1 MSEPRTTPDDET
13 PQAPNPAIKAL
24 VVGLGVAIVVMT
36 VMLVVGLL
44 LGWHKTS
51 EPTLSRE
58 PANPV
63 VSTPAVDTGAPPP
76 AVPGGAVEP
85 LDVTVGRDA
94 AVYTIAGDG
103 RVIALHVRSP
113 DGDEV
118 IVVDTAAN
126 RVISRIRLKP
136 EGGTAR

>member
-1 MSEPRTTPDDET
+1 M
-13 PQAPNPAIKAL
+13 L
-24 VVGLGVAIVVMT
+24 VYGLGAAILVMT
-36 VMLVVGLL
+36 ALLILGLA
-44 LGWHKTS
+44 LGWHKQKPDT
-51 EPTLSRE
+51 
-58 PANPV
+58 A
-63 VSTPAVDTGAPPP
+63 AGTGAHPVA
-76 AVPGGAVEP
+76 AVPPVETGAAAPAGPVSP

-103 RVIALHVRSP
+103 RLIALHVRSP

-136 EGGTAR
+136 ENGVSVP